1 MALTAR
7 DIVMNADLFRS
18 AYPHWPHPEP
28 ERSPV
33 VEAWR
38 IRPGDTVTLPVFP
51 GSVTVTDT
59 GLGSRYESTRLEW
72 EAPGGM
78 SGALDLPDF
87 TPVTL
92 VATEDGANK
101 VWLGREGVTR

>member
-1 MALTAR
+1 
-7 DIVMNADLFRS
+7 
-18 AYPHWPHPEP
+18 
-28 ERSPV
+28 

-51 GSVTVTDT
+51 GAVTVTDA
-59 GLGSRYESTRLEW
+59 GLGDRYESTRLDW

-78 SGALDLPDF
+78 SGALSLPDF

-92 VATEDGANK
+92 TATEDKANA
-101 VWLGREGVTR
+101 VWLATPAGKG